1 MTCKGDLDHLLD
13 VVEWVIAMQEKSIL
27 QYATPSIQIV
37 SQERDSYKGI
47 LDSYQHELTIT
58 GSKFAQD
65 QISVLTKVLED
76 HKAIVEDLEE
86 QLLAAKSAGGE
97 SSLKKS
103 AAVNSAEVSK
113 LRSDLKSLQDRLTK
127 AENEREDLRYEL
139 DRRAMKGDYNPLD
152 TKVLHFK

>member
-1 MTCKGDLDHLLD
+1 MTCKGDLDQLD

-58 GSKFAQD
+58 GSKFDQD
-65 QISVLTKVLED
+65 RISVLTKVLED

>member
-1 MTCKGDLDHLLD
+1 M
-13 VVEWVIAMQEKSIL
+13 
-27 QYATPSIQIV
+27 
-37 SQERDSYKGI
+37 
-47 LDSYQHELTIT
+47 
-58 GSKFAQD
+58 
-65 QISVLTKVLED
+65 LED

-127 AENEREDLRYEL
+127 TENEREDLRYEL